1 MRKFR
6 EITESKGQII
16 FTFGRF
22 NPPTT
27 GHEKLI
33 QKVASVTTA
42 TAVLGTGAFVGGNH
56 QIDKM
61 QGGPQ
66 KRQDAQIEQIRQVV
80 REEVYIQMTN
90 AWPKTSGPV
99 KGLVVPKQDYRQEV
113 PK

>member
-1 MRKFR
+1 MD
-6 EITESKGQII
+6 
-16 FTFGRF
+16 
-22 NPPTT
+22 
-27 GHEKLI
+27 I
-33 QKVASVTTA
+33 QKVASTGTA
-42 TAVLGTGAFVGGNH
+42 AVVLGTGAFVGGNH

-66 KRQDAQIEQIRQVV
+66 RREDARIEQIRQGV
-80 REEVYIQMTN
+80 REEVYIQMVN

>member
-1 MRKFR
+1 MD
-6 EITESKGQII
+6 
-16 FTFGRF
+16 
-22 NPPTT
+22 
-27 GHEKLI
+27 I
-33 QKVASVTTA
+33 QKVASTGTA
-42 TAVLGTGAFVGGNH
+42 AVVLGTGAFVGGNH

-66 KRQDAQIEQIRQVV
+66 KREDAKIEAIRQVV
-80 REEVYIQMTN
+80 REEVYIQMVN

>member
-1 MRKFR
+1 MD
-6 EITESKGQII
+6 
-16 FTFGRF
+16 
-22 NPPTT
+22 
-27 GHEKLI
+27 I

-80 REEVYIQMTN
+80 REEVYIQMVN

-99 KGLVVPKQDYRQEV
+99 KGLQIPKQDYRQEV

>member
-1 MRKFR
+1 MD
-6 EITESKGQII
+6 
-16 FTFGRF
+16 
-22 NPPTT
+22 
-27 GHEKLI
+27 I
-33 QKVASVTTA
+33 QKAASITTA

-61 QGGPQ
+61 QGGPE
-66 KRQDAQIEQIRQVV
+66 KRQSEQIEQIRQVV
-80 REEVYIQMTN
+80 REEVYLQLVN